1 MKALHQD
8 QPAADFPIWGDVV
21 SHRYDS
27 YSGTITDGS
36 YGNVGW
42 YKASNVPTDYNR
54 IEATIYTPLTT
65 QGAAT
70 TTTTVV
76 TTTGTTET
84 TETTETTVETEATEP
99 PTTEA
104 TEPPT
109 TEATDTPTT
118 EPTTAPTEAPETE

>member
-1 MKALHQD
+1 MLALHSD
-8 QPAADFPIWGDVV
+8 GKAADFPVWGDVV
-21 SHRYDS
+21 SRHYDP
-27 YSGTITDGS
+27 YSGTVTDGS

-42 YKASNVPTDYNR
+42 YKASNIPTEYNR

-70 TTTTVV
+70 TTTTV
-76 TTTGTTET
+76 TTTVTSEITV
-84 TETTETTVETEATEP
+84 TTETTVETEATEP

-109 TEATDTPTT
+109 TEATEPPTT
-118 EPTTAPTEAPETE
+118 EATTAPTDPPLE